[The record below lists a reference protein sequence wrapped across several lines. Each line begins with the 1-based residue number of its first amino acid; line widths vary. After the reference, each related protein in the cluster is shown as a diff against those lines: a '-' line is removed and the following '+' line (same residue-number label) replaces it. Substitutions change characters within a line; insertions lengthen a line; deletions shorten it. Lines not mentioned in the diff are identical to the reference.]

1 MNNAIQV
8 LVIAVV
14 AGVAFGMTTTGVW
27 TLDNRDTDTDTSTIS
42 TQGLTAGEKGKLIG
56 TVYYTLK
63 DSNGNIK
70 YETVVKNLIT
80 DGGEDIIQ
88 KAFSGGIA
96 AGTATVD
103 TVCVGTGDATAASE
117 NGAGAVLV
125 TAPTGGAALDICK
138 EDASVT
144 VGTQTG
150 STAQT
155 VEVDATWVGG
165 TDFGAG
171 TGIDEAVL
179 AADDP
184 AANGIPSA
192 ANTFSRQT
200 FTTITVA
207 SGDSLTVKWTI
218 TISE

>member
-1 MNNAIQV
+1 MVFAIA
-8 LVIAVV
+8 LTAAVIYGGLA
-14 AGVAFGMTTTGVW
+14 ATGILSGISGGSNTLSQQALTTAERT
-27 TLDNRDTDTDTSTIS
+27 
-42 TQGLTAGEKGKLIG
+42 GLTG
-56 TVYYTLK
+56 TVHYILK
-63 DSNGNIK
+63 DKDGNIK
-70 YETVVKNLIT
+70 YESTVKNLIT

-96 AGTATVD
+96 AGTATTD
-103 TVCVGTGDATAASE
+103 TVCVGTGDVTAAAE

-125 TAPTGGAALDICK
+125 TAPTGGGALDICK
-138 EDASVT
+138 EDGSVT

-150 STAQT
+150 TTAQT
-155 VEVDATWVGG
+155 VEVDQTWVGG

-179 AADDP
+179 ASDDP

-192 ANTFSRQT
+192 ANTFARQV

>member
-1 MNNAIQV
+1 MEKATLGI
-8 LVIAVV
+8 VIAVV
-14 AGVAFGMTTTGVW
+14 AGVAFGITTTGAW
-27 TLDNRDTDTDTSTIS
+27 TMLNDSGNNTVLS
-42 TQGLTAGEKGKLIG
+42 TQALAATEKGGLIG

-63 DSNGNIK
+63 DKDGSIK
-70 YETVVKNLIT
+70 YETVIKNLIT

-103 TVCVGTGDATAASE
+103 TVCVGTGDATAAAE

-125 TAPTGGAALDICK
+125 TAPTGGGALDICK
-138 EDASVT
+138 EDGSVT
-144 VGTQTG
+144 IGTQTG

-155 VEVDATWVGG
+155 VEVDQTWVGG
-165 TDFGAG
+165 TDFGAD

-184 AANGIPSA
+184 SANGIPSA
-192 ANTFSRQT
+192 ANTFARQT

-207 SGDSLTVKWTI
+207 NGDSLTVKWTI

>member
-1 MNNAIQV
+1 MVFAIA
-8 LVIAVV
+8 LTAAVIYGGLA
-14 AGVAFGMTTTGVW
+14 ATGILSGISGGSNTLSQQALTTAERT
-27 TLDNRDTDTDTSTIS
+27 
-42 TQGLTAGEKGKLIG
+42 GLTG
-56 TVYYTLK
+56 TVHYILK
-63 DSNGNIK
+63 DKDGNIK
-70 YETVVKNLIT
+70 YESTVKNLIT

-103 TVCVGTGDATAASE
+103 TVCVGTGDATAAAE

-125 TAPTGGAALDICK
+125 TAPTGGGALDICK
-138 EDASVT
+138 EDGSVT

-150 STAQT
+150 GTAQT
-155 VEVDATWVGG
+155 VEVDQTWVGG

-179 AADDP
+179 ASDDP

-192 ANTFSRQT
+192 ANTFARQV

>member
-1 MNNAIQV
+1 MEKATLGI
-8 LVIAVV
+8 VIAVV
-14 AGVAFGMTTTGVW
+14 AGVAFGITTTGAW
-27 TLDNRDTDTDTSTIS
+27 TMLNDSGNNTVLS
-42 TQGLTAGEKGKLIG
+42 TQALAATEKGGLIG

-63 DSNGNIK
+63 DKDGSIK
-70 YETVVKNLIT
+70 YETVIKNLIT

-103 TVCVGTGDATAASE
+103 TVCVGTGDATAAAE

-125 TAPTGGAALDICK
+125 TAPTGGGALDICK

-144 VGTQTG
+144 IGTQTG
-150 STAQT
+150 TTAQT
-155 VEVDATWVGG
+155 VEVDATFVGG
-165 TDFGAG
+165 TDFAAA

-184 AANGIPSA
+184 ATNGIPSA

>member
-1 MNNAIQV
+1 MNRVTLA
-8 LVIAVV
+8 LAIAVAIAV
-14 AGVAFGMTTTGVW
+14 TYIGLTATGVW
-27 TLDNRDTDTDTSTIS
+27 SGINPDSNLS
-42 TQGLTAGEKGKLIG
+42 TQALTTAERTGLTG
-56 TVYYTLK
+56 TVHYILRDK
-63 DSNGNIK
+63 DGNIK
-70 YETVVKNLIT
+70 YETTVKNLIT

-96 AGTATVD
+96 AGTATAD
-103 TVCVGTGDATAASE
+103 TVCVGTGDGTAAAE

-125 TAPTGGAALDICK
+125 TAPTGGTALDICK
-138 EDASVT
+138 EDGSVT
-144 VGTQTG
+144 IGTQTG
-150 STAQT
+150 TTAQT

-165 TDFGAG
+165 TDFAAG

-184 AANGIPSA
+184 SANGIPSA
-192 ANTFSRQT
+192 ANTFARQT

-207 SGDSLTVKWTI
+207 NGDSLTVKWTI

>member
-1 MNNAIQV
+1 MTKAIIGI
-8 LVIAVV
+8 VIAIAAISV
-14 AGVAFGMTTTGVW
+14 FGTLTATGLW
-27 TLDNRDTDTDTSTIS
+27 TKLSDYGANSDLS
-42 TQGLTAGEKGKLIG
+42 TQALIAPERGGMIG
-56 TVYYTLK
+56 TVYYTLR
-63 DSNGNIK
+63 DADGNIK
-70 YETVVKNLIT
+70 YEAVYRNLIT
-80 DGGEDIIQ
+80 DGGEDIVQ
-88 KAFSGGIA
+88 KAFSGGI
-96 AGTATVD
+96 TASTQTID
-103 TVCVGTGDATAASE
+103 TVCVGTGDATAAAE

-125 TAPTGGAALDICK
+125 TAPTGGGALDICK

-144 VGTQTG
+144 IGTQTG
-150 STAQT
+150 TTAQT

-184 AANGIPSA
+184 TGNVIPSA
-192 ANTFSRQT
+192 ANTFARQT

-218 TISE
+218 TFTE

>member
-1 MNNAIQV
+1 MKTATLAIV
-8 LVIAVV
+8 TAIVV
-14 AGVAFGMTTTGVW
+14 GVAFGTLAATGFFTYGNTNVQ
-27 TLDNRDTDTDTSTIS
+27 TL
-42 TQGLTAGEKGKLIG
+42 AAEKSGMIG

-63 DSNGNIK
+63 DKDGNIK
-70 YETVVKNLIT
+70 YEKVVKNLIT
-80 DGGEDIIQ
+80 DGGEDIVQ

-103 TVCVGTGDATAASE
+103 TVCVGEGEATPAAE

-125 TAPTGGAALDICK
+125 TAVAGGTALDVCK
-138 EDASVT
+138 EDATVT

-150 STAQT
+150 GTAQT

-165 TDFGAG
+165 TDFAAA
-171 TGIDEAVL
+171 TVVDEAVL

-192 ANTFSRQT
+192 ANTFSRQV
-200 FTTITVA
+200 FTGITVA